1 MKKTVGNVTNCR
13 TPYPLYNPR
22 MASIQLLPDLLI
34 NQIAAGEVIE
44 RPASALKELLENS
57 LDAGADEIS
66 VQLEGGGVKLLRVRD
81 NGSGILHDQLS
92 LALMRHATSKIASL
106 EDLQRVASMGFRG
119 EALAS
124 MAAVAQVTLTSRT
137 VEAPHAWKVDA
148 ADGKQGEVVPASHT
162 HGTSIEMRELYF
174 NTPARRKF
182 LKSENTEY
190 AWCEETFKR
199 IALSRPDVAFSLQ
212 NNGRMV
218 WQLAASSSVAAK
230 SVPPPQPSPGGRG
243 SDFADT
249 QKVAP
254 APHKEKQMNPLPL
267 GEGRVGEHSLK
278 EHSLQQR
285 ITALLGAEFGQHA
298 VVVERQIG
306 ALHLYGIA
314 ALPAYS
320 RSTRDEQ
327 YFFIN
332 GRFVR
337 DKVLMHAVRQAYQD
351 ILHHQRH
358 PAFVLFLD
366 MPPEQV
372 DVNVHPAKSE
382 VRFRESQGI
391 HQFVFHA
398 LQDALSVTMKAATPD
413 PSDSSFPRRRES
425 IESSNELDSRLRG
438 NDGTFSFEQQR
449 IRFGAA
455 EQQATYR
462 AWESQTGKGEELREK
477 GNSSPAFDSPLPSSP
492 FPLPNVEHPLGFA
505 LGQLSGIYILAQNQQ
520 GLIVVDMHAAH
531 ERIVYERLKTAFDAQ
546 QMPTQPLLI
555 PVSFAADTLD
565 VATVED
571 EQDAL
576 LRLGFDIA
584 PLSPTTL
591 AVRSMPAML
600 KQSKAEAAAKEV
612 LHELRDFGA
621 SRALTERR
629 NELLATLA
637 CHSAVRANQQL
648 SLPEMNAILRE
659 MEQTERADQC
669 NHGRP
674 TWFQVTIDELDAMF
688 MRGK

>member
-1 MKKTVGNVTNCR
+1 MS
-13 TPYPLYNPR
+13 
-22 MASIQLLPDLLI
+22 SIHLLPDLLI

-57 LDAGADEIS
+57 LDAGATEIA
-66 VQLEGGGVKLLRVRD
+66 VQLEGGGIKLLRVRD
-81 NGSGILHDQLS
+81 NGGGIAPEQLP

-106 EDLQRVASMGFRG
+106 DDLQRVASMGFRG

-124 MAAVAQVTLTSRT
+124 MAAVAQVTLTSRS
-137 VEAPHAWKVDA
+137 ADAAHAWKIEA
-148 ADGKQGEVVPASHT
+148 ADGTQSTAAPAAHA
-162 HGTSIEMRELYF
+162 HGTSVEMRELYF

-182 LKSENTEY
+182 LKSESTEF

-212 NNGRMV
+212 HN
-218 WQLAASSSVAAK
+218 SK
-230 SVPPPQPSPGGRG
+230 SVWNLLPSP
-243 SDFADT
+243 
-249 QKVAP
+249 AP
-254 APHKEKQMNPLPL
+254 LPQSLSRKREREANSPLPL
-267 GEGRVGEHSLK
+267 AGEGLGERVAA
-278 EHSLQQR
+278 
-285 ITALLGAEFGQHA
+285 ILGPEFSQYA
-298 VVVERQIG
+298 VTVECQIG
-306 ALHLYGIA
+306 PLHLYGIA

-327 YFFIN
+327 YFFAN

-398 LQDALSVTMKAATPD
+398 LQDALSAPMAESAPSATAPTAPSPVAGEGWGEGDRRTLAPIRQQPLSFSAAQT
-413 PSDSSFPRRRES
+413 
-425 IESSNELDSRLRG
+425 
-438 NDGTFSFEQQR
+438 
-449 IRFGAA
+449 
-455 EQQATYR
+455 QASYKL
-462 AWESQTGKGEELREK
+462 WEFQTGKANPSQPPLVRGGVDFPPDKGGLR
-477 GNSSPAFDSPLPSSP
+477 GVVSPSFDTPQ
-492 FPLPNVEHPLGFA
+492 EHPLGYA

-555 PVSFAADTLD
+555 PVTFAAEALD
-565 VATVED
+565 IATAEE
-571 EQDAL
+571 EQEAL
-576 LRLGFDIA
+576 KQLGFEIA
-584 PLSPTTL
+584 PISTNTL
-591 AVRSMPAML
+591 AVRAMPAML
-600 KQSKAEAAAKEV
+600 KQSHAETAAREV

-648 SLPEMNAILRE
+648 SIPEMNAILRE

-674 TWFQVTIDELDAMF
+674 TWFQVTLAELDAMF